1 MDLLNCNHPNPI
13 ISFKLRY
20 QFLPVVV
27 RNELNSVMLY
37 HVTRI
42 MYTGQI
48 YEVATIPQVSIYK
61 LQHFKNKHRQA
72 VVVFFKIDCEETASL
87 LPADPV

>member
-1 MDLLNCNHPNPI
+1 MDLLNCNYPNPI

-48 YEVATIPQVSIYK
+48 YMYEVATIPQVSIYK
-61 LQHFKNKHRQA
+61 LQHFKNKPRQA
-72 VVVFFKIDCEETASL
+72 VVVVFF
-87 LPADPV
+87 